1 MNVNEKLLKV
11 QSELK
16 APKNL
21 TNTFGKYKYRNC
33 ESILEAVKPILNTVK
48 ATIKLD
54 DDVVEIGG
62 CLFLKANAT
71 FIDCESNETIQVKA
85 LAQIDETHKGM
96 SLDQITGTASSY
108 ARKYA
113 LNGLLLID
121 DTKDADS
128 DEYKKENEAKKS
140 QATKNTDPLATAK
153 ADINNYWNR
162 GEEFQEV
169 IRDMLKEYGKT
180 SKTAS
185 LEELIEIVDQCKALE
200 GDE

>member
-62 CLFLKANAT
+62 CLFLKANAI

>member
-71 FIDCESNETIQVKA
+71 FIDCESNEIIQVKA